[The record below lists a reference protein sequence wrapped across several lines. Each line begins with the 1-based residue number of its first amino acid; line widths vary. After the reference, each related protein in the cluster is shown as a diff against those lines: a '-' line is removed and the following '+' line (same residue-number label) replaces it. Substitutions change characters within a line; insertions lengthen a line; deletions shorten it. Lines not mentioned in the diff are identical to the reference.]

1 MACQRYSTPWPWRP
15 WPATFLQHISTE
27 AHVNHLPGCTRRKFC
42 STKTQLNRFESF
54 RNVTFL
60 SHDWDPFWIGAALEL
75 PPCLL
80 YTLLLLH
87 PDPKGL
93 SISLKHARQTVRRQ
107 HPAMRTWQDHHHR
120 DTCHDLS
127 QSLIS
132 TRPAKPPILER
143 HRATRL
149 QTAFFASCCLAEY
162 VQRFFLR
169 TSCGIT
175 IEKQKYKVLILL
187 HFAPFQIH
195 WWQDNKTIVV
205 YRKFIEHLGHISTP
219 YFSSSGRFLIHEH
232 FLNNK

>member
-1 MACQRYSTPWPWRP
+1 MSLSWAMTEIRFELELHWSCPHVFFTPC
-15 WPATFLQHISTE
+15 S
-27 AHVNHLPGCTRRKFC
+27 C
-42 STKTQLNRFESF
+42 STLT
-54 RNVTFL
+54 
-60 SHDWDPFWIGAALEL
+60 
-75 PPCLL
+75 
-80 YTLLLLH
+80 
-87 PDPKGL
+87 PKDCQYPWNMRGRL
-93 SISLKHARQTVRRQ
+93 FAIN
-107 HPAMRTWQDHHHR
+107 HPAMMTWQDHHHR

-162 VQRFFLR
+162 FQRFLLR

-219 YFSSSGRFLIHEH
+219 YFS
-232 FLNNK
+232 